1 MKYDHR
7 INQCFYVY
15 LNFIYHFLSA
25 EGLCTGINAEH
36 YPYTLLL
43 LCARNSFLRPCPKW
57 TVPLSNILVPEDL
70 HKVATVVVLVIIYV
84 LTYRLPLFTTKSMS
98 AWFWQLIQIAY
109 CIYSNTKRGF
119 ILKFRALI

>member
-1 MKYDHR
+1 M
-7 INQCFYVY
+7 
-15 LNFIYHFLSA
+15 FLCVLKFCISFPGA

-43 LCARNSFLRPCPKW
+43 LCAGNSFLRPCPKW